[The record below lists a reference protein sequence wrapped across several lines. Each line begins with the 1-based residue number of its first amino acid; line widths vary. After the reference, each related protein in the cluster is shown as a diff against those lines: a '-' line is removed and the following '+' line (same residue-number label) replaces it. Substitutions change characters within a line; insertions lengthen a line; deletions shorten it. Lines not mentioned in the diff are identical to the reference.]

1 MKKTLSIL
9 AAAVLACGI
18 LAGCSSGNASSS
30 SSAAA
35 SSSSASAAA
44 SASAA
49 SSSAAA
55 SASAASASASASKGA
70 LADGTYEVDVTLSGG
85 SGRASVSSPAKLVV
99 SGGAMTAT
107 IEWSSNSFDK
117 MVVNDV
123 EYAPTNTE
131 GNSTFDIPVSA
142 LDTDIAVSAETTAM
156 SQPHMVDY
164 TLHFDSKTVQAK

>member
-1 MKKTLSIL
+1 MKKTLGIL

-18 LAGCSSGNASSS
+18 LAGCSSSSASSS

-49 SSSAAA
+49 SSSTAA

-123 EYAPTNTE
+123 EYTSTNTE

>member
-18 LAGCSSGNASSS
+18 LAGCSSSSASSS

-49 SSSAAA
+49 SSST
-55 SASAASASASASKGA
+55 AASASASASKGA

>member
-18 LAGCSSGNASSS
+18 LAGCSSSNASSS

-49 SSSAAA
+49 SSST
-55 SASAASASASASKGA
+55 AASASASASKGA

>member
-1 MKKTLSIL
+1 M
-9 AAAVLACGI
+9 
-18 LAGCSSGNASSS
+18 
-30 SSAAA
+30 
-35 SSSSASAAA
+35 AA
-44 SASAA
+44 SASV
-49 SSSAAA
+49 
-55 SASAASASASASKGA
+55 SASKGA

-85 SGRASVSSPAKLVV
+85 SGRASISSPATLVV